1 MITTMKLITT
11 LFFVLLIGI
20 STQAQDVKNT
30 SKKEVSVEASFNEVE
45 AKKENNIARIYKYK
59 NHRITRALS
68 FTTKKSKS
76 KLA

>member
-11 LFFVLLIGI
+11 LFFVLILGI
-20 STQAQDVKNT
+20 SAKAQDVKNT
-30 SKKEVSVEASFNEVE
+30 SEKEVSITTSFNKVE
-45 AKKENNIARIYKYK
+45 TKKENNIARIYKHK
-59 NHRITRALS
+59 NHRINRALS